1 MKTIFRPTANSGPP
15 PIPNGA
21 NNSSRLNANRMLR
34 AKKVLAYVAERIDPP
49 NPDEPETNAMPPEE
63 YLELYCQKVLCPP
76 NMTLATIRTHLWRT
90 SGDMVL
96 YYKANGKKEINPPR
110 ASSDNNE
117 NHATASEPPI
127 LNAEASAVPASVT
140 PSSIY
145 SMANSGSVAGS
156 VAT

>member
-1 MKTIFRPTANSGPP
+1 
-15 PIPNGA
+15 
-21 NNSSRLNANRMLR
+21 MLR

-49 NPDEPETNAMPPEE
+49 QPDEPEENAMPAEE
-63 YLELYCQKVLCPP
+63 YLELYCQNIQCPP

-96 YYKANGKKEINPPR
+96 YYKANGKKHIPPPQSL
-110 ASSDNNE
+110 ADSQG
-117 NHATASEPPI
+117 NHLPISEPPPV
-127 LNAEASAVPASVT
+127 NGETSAIPESAPGT
-140 PSSIY
+140 SIH